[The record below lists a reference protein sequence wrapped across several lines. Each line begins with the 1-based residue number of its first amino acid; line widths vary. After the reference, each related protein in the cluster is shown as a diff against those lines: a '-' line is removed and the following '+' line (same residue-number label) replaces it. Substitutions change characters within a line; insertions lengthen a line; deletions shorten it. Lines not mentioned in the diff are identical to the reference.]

1 MKRLFLLNLLIFL
14 FAGSSLFA
22 QEQAVYRGKAE
33 AKVSTSFSAIQAN
46 QARMGDNEYN
56 QFKKPNPFP
65 MRPEFEISADEILN
79 LGTKLPS
86 SNLMRETSPAP
97 DTNFLGLYDSGN
109 SIPPDVNGA
118 PGPDHLMVTLN
129 TQVRVQDRVGAD
141 LGTVSLGMFWADLP
155 GGSTFDPKIM
165 YDFEE
170 DRWIFVTCS
179 GSTPGES
186 RIYMGVSANS
196 DPSGDWYLY
205 SYLADVTNQVWFDYP
220 SMGFNDKWIVV
231 SGNMFG
237 NGFYSTVYVFDK
249 HAMYAGDET
258 PNFTRFTTNQGFTL
272 VPAVTFD
279 TDEET
284 VYLVSSANGNQ
295 GGNGYIRLF
304 KVFGE
309 LDEPDFEFIGAVGT
323 PNPWAGSGSGSGDFL
338 PQLGSAQKINAVD
351 HRMETV
357 IMRNG
362 KLWATHHVFLPAN
375 NPQRTAV
382 QWWNITPE
390 GDILQFG
397 RIDDPSNL
405 MSYAFAA
412 IAVNAFED
420 VILGFSSF
428 SEEQYASAAYA
439 FRYHDDPVNTF
450 REPYQYK
457 DGLAPYY
464 KTFGGDRNRWGDYSA
479 AMLDP
484 ANSYDFWVLQEYA
497 ELPSGGDRW
506 ATEWAYLRV
515 AFEPQADF
523 IASEVLIPTGEVI
536 SFTDLTAGVPA
547 SWNWTFDGAVPA
559 TSTDQNPS
567 EIQFPTAGTYAVSLS
582 ATNDFGE
589 NTAVKEAYIT
599 VSSEIL
605 PEVDFKAS
613 ESMICTGAPIEFT
626 DLSLYLPREWEWSFA
641 PETVSF
647 ADGTDANSQNPVVV
661 FEEPGDYSVSL
672 TATNLNGSNTETKV
686 ALVTVGGIA
695 TLPFVELFQEV
706 SFDDAGWEIWNP
718 DSDVTWELTE
728 VAGLNET
735 TKAAM
740 LDFTNY
746 YAIAQR
752 DRLISPPLNLSGF
765 EQINLSFKHAYAK
778 RHEEYSD
785 SLIIYVSNDCGEN
798 WTRIFADAENGSGNF
813 ATHPPVEGFVPTNTW
828 DWCGVD
834 WGADCITLSLNEW
847 AGSSDVRVAF
857 ETFSFYGN
865 PLYITDIQLGTTV
878 SLNESLV
885 NASTMQVSPNPTSG
899 VFKLKYDGQ
908 NSFNKVEIL
917 NASGQLIKTYEK
929 VKSDKTYDLSAL
941 PAGVYVIKVYTELET
956 YQEKLVIE

>member
-1 MKRLFLLNLLIFL
+1 MKRLFLLNLLIFF
-14 FAGSSLFA
+14 FAGSTLFG

-33 AKVSTSFSAIQAN
+33 AKVSTSFSAIKAN
-46 QARMGDNEYN
+46 QASLGDNEYN

-65 MRPEFEISADEILN
+65 NHPEFEISPDEVLTI
-79 LGTKLPS
+79 GEKLPVS
-86 SNLMRETSPAP
+86 TMMRETSPAP
-97 DTNFLGLYDSGN
+97 DTNFMGLYDSGN

-129 TQVRVQDRVGAD
+129 TQVRIQDRVGTD
-141 LGTVSLGMFWADLP
+141 LGTVSLGIFWKDLP
-155 GGSTFDPKIM
+155 GSGTFDPKII
-165 YDFEE
+165 YDFEA
-170 DRWIFVTCS
+170 DRWVFVTCA

-186 RIYMGVSANS
+186 RLYMGVSANS
-196 DPSGDWYLY
+196 DPSGDWNLY
-205 SYLADVTNQVWFDYP
+205 SYIADPANQVWFDYP

-249 HAMYAGDET
+249 HAMYAGDAV
-258 PNFTRFTTNQGFTL
+258 PGFTRFTTTQGFTL

-279 TDEET
+279 VQEED
-284 VYLVSSANGNQ
+284 VYLISAANGSQ

-309 LDEPDFEFIGAVGT
+309 LAEPEFQFIGSVGT
-323 PNPWAGSGSGSGDFL
+323 PNPWAGSVGGSGDFL
-338 PQLGSAQKINAVD
+338 PQLGSSEDINAVD
-351 HRMETV
+351 HRMENV

-375 NPQRTAV
+375 NPQRTSV

-390 GDILQFG
+390 GDLLQFG
-397 RIDDPSNL
+397 RIDDPSGL
-405 MSYAFAA
+405 MSYAFAS
-412 IAVNAFED
+412 IAVNTFED
-420 VILGFSSF
+420 VVIGFNTF

-439 FRYHDDPVNTF
+439 FRYHDDPDNTF
-450 REPYQYK
+450 RSPYQYK

-464 KTFGGDRNRWGDYSA
+464 KTFGGGRNRWGDYSS

-484 ANSYDFWVLQEYA
+484 VNGYDFWILQEYA

-523 IASEVLIPTGEVI
+523 EASEILIPTGEVI
-536 SFTDLTAGVPA
+536 DFTDLTAGVPS
-547 SWNWTFDGAVPA
+547 SWNWSFEGALPA
-559 TSTDQNPS
+559 TSNIQNPS
-567 EIQFPTAGTYAVSLS
+567 EIQFPTEGTYTVSLT

-605 PEVDFKAS
+605 PEVDFEAS
-613 ESMICTGAPIEFT
+613 KNLICTGGSVDFT
-626 DLSLYLPREWEWSFA
+626 DLSLYMPREWEWSFA
-641 PETVSF
+641 PATVSF
-647 ADGTDANSQNPVVV
+647 IDGTDANSQNPVVV
-661 FEEPGDYSVSL
+661 FEDAGDYTVTL
-672 TATNLNGSNTETKV
+672 TATNLNGSASDTKA
-686 ALVTVGGIA
+686 ALLTVGGIP
-695 TLPFVELFQEV
+695 TMPFVELFQEI
-706 SFDDAGWEIWNP
+706 SFEAAGWEIWNP
-718 DSDVTWELTE
+718 DNQVTWELTE

-740 LDFTNY
+740 LDFTHY
-746 YAIAQR
+746 YAIGQR
-752 DRLISPPLNLSGF
+752 DRLISPPLNLTGY

-778 RHEEYSD
+778 RHEEYAD

-798 WTRIFADAENGSGNF
+798 WTRIFADAENGTGNF
-813 ATHPPVEGFVPTNTW
+813 ATHPPVEGFVPTNVW

-834 WGADCITLSLNEW
+834 WGADCITLSLNQW
-847 AGSSDVRVAF
+847 AGTSDVRVAF

-865 PLYITDIQLGTTV
+865 PLYITDVELGITV
-878 SLNESLV
+878 SLDERLATANPL
-885 NASTMQVSPNPTSG
+885 QVSPNPSSG
-899 VFKLKYDGQ
+899 EFRLKHADIKVFD
-908 NSFNKVEIL
+908 KVEIL
-917 NASGQLIKTYEK
+917 NASGQLVKTFEK
-929 VKSDKTYDLSAL
+929 VKSDKSYDLTAL
-941 PAGVYVIKVYTELET
+941 SAGVYLIKVYTGSKT
-956 YQEKLVIE
+956 YQEKLIIE